1 MKTTQLPRNATLEEL
16 KNFDSVG
23 FVREQRDRLDAM
35 FATMTNKEI
44 VDYYKKRRAETTPQH
59 SVKHVALRKKKEFA

>member
-1 MKTTQLPRNATLEEL
+1 MKTTKLPRNATLEEL

-35 FATMTNKEI
+35 FAKMSKEEFI
-44 VDYYKKRRAETTPQH
+44 DYYKKRRAETTPQR
-59 SVKHVALRKKKEFA
+59 SVKRVPLRKKKEFA